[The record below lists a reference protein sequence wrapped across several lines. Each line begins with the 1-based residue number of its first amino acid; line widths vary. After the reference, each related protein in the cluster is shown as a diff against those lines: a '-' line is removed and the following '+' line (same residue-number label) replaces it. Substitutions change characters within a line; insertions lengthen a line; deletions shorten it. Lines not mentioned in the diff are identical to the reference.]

1 MAVTLVPRQ
10 MQGIARSTLL
20 PLVPLVL
27 VAGVFVGFAGWV
39 YWSLAVPARASLAA
53 AETTYQLARQ
63 AKTKM
68 EGARKTQEQARSV
81 QAELTQ
87 VWRALPT
94 QNEFSGLAMAVS
106 ELGRAEGVTIPGM
119 NYSLKPEKERAVAIE
134 ATLTFQAIGT
144 YAGIYRFIHQLE
156 HHSTYMVIDKLHV
169 RQVTHSREAGQP
181 LVSFS
186 VTLTTFLRPSVP
198 SGGA

>member
-1 MAVTLVPRQ
+1 MSV
-10 MQGIARSTLL
+10 TLL
-20 PLVPLVL
+20 PRRMQWITRSLFLPLAPLAL
-27 VAGVFVGFAGWV
+27 VAGTSVGFAGWV
-39 YWSLAVPARASLAA
+39 YWSIAVPARVSFAT
-53 AETTYQLARQ
+53 AETAYQLARQ
-63 AKTKM
+63 AKTQV
-68 EGARKTQEQARSV
+68 EGALKVQEQARSV

-87 VWRALPT
+87 VWRTLPT
-94 QNEFSGLAMAVS
+94 QDEFSGLALAVS

-119 NYSLKPEKERAVAIE
+119 NYALKPEKERAVASE

-156 HHSTYMVIDKLHV
+156 HHSTYMAIDKLQV
-169 RQVTHSREAGQP
+169 RQVTRSRETGQP

-186 VTLTTFLRPSVP
+186 VTLTTFLRPPVP